1 MLIIK
6 KKRKTYDKKLLQG
19 KAKLNTADVYKALIN
34 SYISYDKFSS
44 VNNILALIRLGYL
57 KVVVSEG
64 GRVNLT
70 ILNISRRTNSILI

>member
-44 VNNILALIRLGYL
+44 VNNILALILGYL
-57 KVVVSEG
+57 KVVFSEG
-64 GRVNLT
+64 GGVNLT

>member
-6 KKRKTYDKKLLQG
+6 KKRKAYDKKLLQG

-44 VNNILALIRLGYL
+44 VNNILALILGYL
-57 KVVVSEG
+57 KVVFSEG